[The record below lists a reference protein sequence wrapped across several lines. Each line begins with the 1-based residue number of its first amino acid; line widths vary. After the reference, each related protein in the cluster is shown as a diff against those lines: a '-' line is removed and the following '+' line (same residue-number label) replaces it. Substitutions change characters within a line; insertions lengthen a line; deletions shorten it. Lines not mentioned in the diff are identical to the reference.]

1 MSENTTPNGS
11 GTLSVD
17 TAVNAFMGL
26 MEGSE
31 EAQQGESEEQEVTQE
46 AEAVDETE
54 QVEEQAEE
62 QEQPTTFRVKAA
74 GEEREVTLDELIE
87 GYQLGA
93 DYTKKTQSLSE
104 QRKAVEAERA
114 KIEEA
119 AKLRDQYAQR
129 LQMIEKI
136 LQQQNKGENL
146 EVLKETDPIGYAVKV
161 AEQAQRDKQLL
172 AVQQEQQRIA
182 QQQQAEQDQRLQSHI
197 AEEAQKLSK
206 AIPGYADPKQGD
218 SIRKDIREYAKSIGW
233 TDQELANIYDS
244 RAVLSLYQGMQ
255 YAKLQSKKPEVTK
268 KVNEAP
274 KTMKSGVTQPRNAEN
289 EAQKKALAQLRKSGK
304 VTDAALAFQRF
315 IT

>member
-17 TAVNAFMGL
+17 SAASAILGL
-26 MEGSE
+26 MDGVE
-31 EAQQGESEEQEVTQE
+31 EAQEGESEAQEVEQEAQGQ
-46 AEAVDETE
+46 DETE
-54 QVEEQAEE
+54 QVEEQSEE
-62 QEQPTTFRVKAA
+62 QEKPSTFRVKAA
-74 GEEREVTLDELIE
+74 GEEREVTLEELIE

-129 LQMIEKI
+129 LSMMEKI

-161 AEQAQRDKQLL
+161 AEMAQRDKQLQVL
-172 AVQQEQQRIA
+172 QAEQRRIA
-182 QQQQAEQDQRLQSHI
+182 EQQQAEQATRLQGHI
-197 AEEAQKLSK
+197 AEESRKLAT

-218 SIRKDIREYAKSIGW
+218 QIRKDIREYAKSIGW
-233 TDQELANIYDS
+233 SDQELAQIYDS

-255 YAKLQSKKPEVTK
+255 YAKLQSNKPQVTK

-274 KTMKSGVTQPRNAEN
+274 KTLKSGVSQPRNQEAES
-289 EAQKKALAQLRKSGK
+289 QKKVMAQLKKSGK

>member
-26 MEGSE
+26 MDSSE
-31 EAQQGESEEQEVTQE
+31 EAPQGESEEQEVTQE

-129 LQMIEKI
+129 LQLMEKI

-172 AVQQEQQRIA
+172 ALQQEQQRIA
-182 QQQQAEQDQRLQSHI
+182 QQQQAEQAERLQSHI
-197 AEEAQKLSK
+197 AEESQKLAK

-218 SIRKDIREYAKSIGW
+218 QIRKDIREYAKSIGW

-274 KTMKSGVTQPRNAEN
+274 KTMKTGVSQPRNAESD
-289 EAQKKALAQLRKSGK
+289 AQKKALAQLRKSGK

>member
-17 TAVNAFMGL
+17 SAASAILGL
-26 MEGSE
+26 MDGGE
-31 EAQQGESEEQEVTQE
+31 EAQEGESEAQEVEQEAQGQ
-46 AEAVDETE
+46 DETE
-54 QVEEQAEE
+54 QVEEQSEE
-62 QEQPTTFRVKAA
+62 QEKPSTFRVKAA
-74 GEEREVTLDELIE
+74 GEEREVTLEELIE

-129 LQMIEKI
+129 LSMMEKI

-161 AEQAQRDKQLL
+161 AEMAQRDKQLQVL
-172 AVQQEQQRIA
+172 QAEQRRIA
-182 QQQQAEQDQRLQSHI
+182 EQQQAEQATRLQGHI
-197 AEEAQKLSK
+197 AEESRKLAT

-218 SIRKDIREYAKSIGW
+218 QIRKDIREYAKSIGW
-233 TDQELANIYDS
+233 SDQELAQIYDS

-255 YAKLQSKKPEVTK
+255 YAKLQSNKPQVTK

-274 KTMKSGVTQPRNAEN
+274 KTLKSGVSQPRNQEAES
-289 EAQKKALAQLRKSGK
+289 QKKVMAQLKKSGK

>member
-1 MSENTTPNGS
+1 MSENTTPDGS

-17 TAVNAFMGL
+17 SAAGAFLGL
-26 MEGSE
+26 MEGAE
-31 EAQQGESEEQEVTQE
+31 EAQEGESETQEVQQEAQEQDETEQIEEQSEEQEK
-46 AEAVDETE
+46 
-54 QVEEQAEE
+54 
-62 QEQPTTFRVKAA
+62 PSTFRVKAA

-129 LQMIEKI
+129 LSMMEKI
-136 LQQQNKGENL
+136 LQQQNKAENL
-146 EVLKETDPIGYAVKV
+146 DVLKETDPIGYAVKV
-161 AEQAQRDKQLL
+161 AEMAQRDKQLVVL
-172 AVQQEQQRIA
+172 QAEQKRIA
-182 QQQQAEQDQRLQSHI
+182 EQQQAEQAERLQGHI
-197 AEEAQKLSK
+197 AEESRKLAT

-218 SIRKDIREYAKSIGW
+218 QIRKDIREYAKSIGW
-233 TDQELANIYDS
+233 SDQELAQIYDS

-255 YAKLQSKKPEVTK
+255 YAKLQSNKPQVTK

-274 KTMKSGVTQPRNAEN
+274 KTLKSGVSQPRNQEAETH
-289 EAQKKALAQLRKSGK
+289 QKVMAQLRKSGK
-304 VTDAALAFQRF
+304 VSDAANAFQRF